1 MALKLSLKPHE
12 RIIIGGA
19 VIKNGASS
27 CHLLI
32 ENNVPILR
40 QADILSEIDANSP
53 CRRIYFA
60 IQLLYIDGEKSPEL
74 QPVYWELVSDVL
86 GAAPSMKDLIS
97 QISQFIIKGK
107 FYQALKIAKKLIQYE
122 EELLNNVS
130 KESAPTGRGF

>member
-1 MALKLSLKPHE
+1 MSLKLALKPHE

-32 ENNVPILR
+32 ENTVPILR
-40 QADILSEIDANSP
+40 QADILSETDANSP

-60 IQLLYIDGEKSPEL
+60 IQLLYIDGDKNPEL
-74 QPVYWELVSDVL
+74 QPMYWELVSDVL
-86 GAAPSMKDLIS
+86 SAAPSMKDLIS
-97 QISQFIIKGK
+97 QISQFIIKAK

-122 EELLNNVS
+122 EELLKNVAKS
-130 KESAPTGRGF
+130 D